1 MARKEKLH
9 EFGAYRKAFELFDSV
24 FGNLAP
30 LTRKLLIPQSSLPFF
45 PHSLIPL
52 FSSFLR

>member
-30 LTRKLLIPQSSLPFF
+30 LTRKHLIPQSSLPFF